1 MTKSYSETR
10 SFSERLRGI
19 HAATIVPMKP
29 DFSIDEAALAQH
41 VASVTAV
48 PGINGLLVNGHAG
61 ENFVLSLA
69 EKRRV
74 VEIAREHGP
83 RECLIVSG
91 VNHESSLEA
100 AREAA
105 VLEEAGAD
113 GLLVFPPNSWALGH
127 ADACVIEHHERVRD
141 ATSAPL
147 MLYGAPVGAGAMA
160 YSPAV
165 LGHLVADPRFLAI
178 KEGSWEVAAYEEN
191 LRLIQKL
198 RPDFSVL
205 GSGDEHLL
213 TSYIIGSAGSQ
224 VSLAAVVPELV
235 VALWNAAEAG
245 DWTRARAVHE
255 KLYPLSVAVY
265 RDAPGGRATARLK
278 ACLKLLGRLP
288 NDVLRPPQP
297 SVTADELR
305 TLAAALQ
312 IAGYEIQP
320 MGVDA
325 ITEAALGSRAIRM
338 SQPSDA
344 L

>member
-1 MTKSYSETR
+1 MIR
-10 SFSERLRGI
+10 SFLDRLRGI

-29 DFSIDEAALAQH
+29 DFSIDEEALARHIAQ
-41 VASVTAV
+41 VSAV

-61 ENFVLSLA
+61 ENFLLSLA

-74 VEIAREHGP
+74 VEVARRSSPSG
-83 RECLIVSG
+83 CLIVSG

-105 VLEEAGAD
+105 ALEAAGAD

-127 ADACVIEHHERVRD
+127 ADACVIEHHERIRD
-141 ATSAPL
+141 ATIAPL

-165 LGHLVADPRFLAI
+165 LGRLVADPRFVAI
-178 KEGSWEVAAYEEN
+178 KDGSWEVATYEEN
-191 LRLIQKL
+191 LRLIQAL
-198 RPDFSVL
+198 RPDFAVL

-245 DWTRARAVHE
+245 DWAEARAVHDR
-255 KLYPLSVAVY
+255 LYPLSVAVY

-278 ACLKLLGRLP
+278 ACLKLLRRLSS
-288 NDVLRPPQP
+288 DVLRPPQP
-297 SVTADELR
+297 PATADESRALS
-305 TLAAALQ
+305 AALE
-312 IAGYEIQP
+312 IAGAFASD
-320 MGVDA
+320 GVP
-325 ITEAALGSRAIRM
+325 G
-338 SQPSDA
+338 
-344 L
+344 